1 MMKKIIHYLSQGMYL
16 FAVMILI
23 DIIVEQSKYTI
34 LSSTPYYVVCS
45 VLIILIIISVPEEG
59 SIHKKFKISGIYILE
74 VAILMA
80 VIIQQNIYP
89 LLPHIFYFIIYPVLL
104 TLIVTSLP
112 EGVLYKKLQHKW
124 KNLGL
129 NLCNRESQIFLH
141 FI

>member
-1 MMKKIIHYLSQGMYL
+1 MKGEHRMMKKIIHYLSQGMYL

-112 EGVLYKKLQHKW
+112 EGVLYKKLQHK
-124 KNLGL
+124 
-129 NLCNRESQIFLH
+129 
-141 FI
+141 

>member
-112 EGVLYKKLQHKW
+112 EGVLYKKLQHK
-124 KNLGL
+124 
-129 NLCNRESQIFLH
+129 
-141 FI
+141 

>member
-1 MMKKIIHYLSQGMYL
+1 MKKVIHYLSQGMYL

-112 EGVLYKKLQHKW
+112 EGVLYKKLQHK
-124 KNLGL
+124 
-129 NLCNRESQIFLH
+129 
-141 FI
+141 